1 MEFHNPTLRV
11 IRILELVDKSIDGI
25 SLSEISDVLELPKG
39 TISPILKTLSA
50 HNYIKQDGNLYKTD
64 YRMFELGLR
73 YSSGNNALKIIRK
86 HICELVEQVGEI
98 CQMGVLRGT
107 DVYYLLRENADT
119 VIQIN
124 SNVGISLPA
133 HITGLGKA
141 MLSGLR
147 DDEIRALYD
156 GYKFVAYTPKSIMDV
171 ETLIQEVKKVRKTGF
186 AFESEES
193 TPDICCIAIPLEEG
207 GKVKSA
213 ISVTIPKYRF
223 SETTR
228 KNIEKLLAQKKKL
241 IEETCF
247 VQNMHM
253 EF

>member
-1 MEFHNPTLRV
+1 MEYHNPTLRV

-73 YSSGNNALKIIRK
+73 YSSGNNALKIIGK

-124 SNVGISLPA
+124 SNVGTSMPA

-141 MLSGLR
+141 MLSGLK

-156 GYKFVAYTPKSIMDV
+156 GYKFIAYTPNSIMDV
-171 ETLIQEVKKVRKTGF
+171 EKLIDEVKKVRKNGF
-186 AFESEES
+186 AFESGES
-193 TPDICCIAIPLEEG
+193 MPDICCIAVPLEDNGE
-207 GKVKSA
+207 VRCA
-213 ISVTIPKYRF
+213 ISVTIPKFRY
-223 SETTR
+223 SDATR
-228 KNIEKLLAQKKKL
+228 ENIRNMLVQKKKL
-241 IEETCF
+241 IEETCL

-253 EF
+253 DF